1 MLLTESNLYSA
12 MSIKNHIQV
21 CKKDLQNSDG
31 SIATKPIERLWKAKP
46 KIVIKG
52 VKKLP
57 DDERRSIR
65 ILEQS
70 CFVNELSNDEGN
82 YRPTFFTMG

>member
-1 MLLTESNLYSA
+1 

-31 SIATKPIERLWKAKP
+31 SIATKPIERLWKSKP

-70 CFVNELSNDEGN
+70 CFVNELSTDEGN
-82 YRPTFFTMG
+82 YRPSQSKYPVLN